1 MHASLL
7 AGRIHLDTC
16 ATPQPD
22 ENGCNSCSRG
32 PWHTSRCLPCQLGT
46 PAGSL
51 RPVGLAHA
59 VPPCQPPVSLPA
71 STATD
76 HLDHSLHLP
85 PCQPPLSGAQ
95 LAVKLTAHDSD
106 AVDELLQ
113 SVSTLVLDCDGV
125 LWVGD
130 ALVPGT
136 VAALQRFRQLG
147 KRLLFLTNNS
157 SKSRRLYRAKF
168 ASLDIAVAPE
178 EIVPTSYTAAAYL
191 QSRNFKK
198 KVYLIGTDGVGEELA
213 AAGIEHVTWQELV
226 GSPTATN
233 GAAEMQRE
241 WTAASFGRLQLDQSI
256 GAVVVGWDPNFS
268 YSSMCCAAACLRELP
283 GCEFVAT
290 NLDPAD
296 NMGARFEPCMQC
308 MFAAQ
313 STSSA
318 FCVCHKALVHG
329 SLWFTC
335 WCAMNRCRQW
345 PHDAR
350 HWLYR
355 ASG

>member
-1 MHASLL
+1 MKTA
-7 AGRIHLDTC
+7 AIRAQEAPGT
-16 ATPQPD
+16 
-22 ENGCNSCSRG
+22 
-32 PWHTSRCLPCQLGT
+32 LP
-46 PAGSL
+46 
-51 RPVGLAHA
+51 
-59 VPPCQPPVSLPA
+59 
-71 STATD
+71 
-76 HLDHSLHLP
+76 
-85 PCQPPLSGAQ
+85 GAQ

-296 NMGARFEPCMQC
+296 NMGNGRMMPGTGCIVRAVET
-308 MFAAQ
+308 AAGREAVNVGKGGSWLLPFLCEQ
-313 STSSA
+313 YDILPSQACIIGDRLDTDIALGRQGGLQTVLPLSGVTKPAQLLEAESAQLPHYVVDNLAALAGIST
-318 FCVCHKALVHG
+318 C
-329 SLWFTC
+329 
-335 WCAMNRCRQW
+335 
-345 PHDAR
+345 
-350 HWLYR
+350 
-355 ASG
+355 